1 MPRRIA
7 ALLVLLATPALRA
20 QDTAAAACHGQR
32 IDRVDVHTAAPT
44 AAQLRRVPIVA
55 HIVRAVHTT
64 THAQLI
70 RRFLLLQAGDACDEL
85 RRSES
90 ERIIRAQP
98 FVADAAIHVLPD
110 STGGVTLDV
119 QETDEIALVA
129 DIAVGPGVPPVRY
142 LRLGDQNFSGAGIFL
157 AADWRDGGPFRDG
170 YGGEFSD
177 NQLFGHPY
185 TFTANGH
192 QTPLGGDWLI
202 DATHPFYTDIQRI
215 AWRAR
220 AGASN
225 DYAQFWRDPDTR
237 HAIRVRQNYFD
248 LGGIIRLGPPGRLSL
263 FGASISGTD
272 ERTGTQQVLITPA
285 GFAPDSNTD
294 LLNRFV
300 KHRIARVNALWGI
313 RDIGF
318 VRVRGFDALTAVQD
332 MPVGFQLG
340 TLFGRSLSVLG
351 SRDDD
356 IFMSGDVY
364 AGAAGR
370 NNALRVQLEAEG
382 RRNNDAGIWD
392 GILATGRAVEYFKV
406 NAVNTSTAS
415 LEFSGE
421 WRPRTPLALSLGDPE
436 GGVRGYIAD
445 KEPGARRLVGRL
457 EHRVFVGRPF
467 KLGDMGVA
475 AFADA
480 GKLWAGDA
488 PFGVTT
494 PVRTSVGLSLLATV
508 PPASGRLWRVDFAL
522 ARNPGPGGSR
532 FEVRFTSVDKTTF
545 FLPDPTDVKAARER
559 TVPSSI
565 FRWPQ

>member
-1 MPRRIA
+1 MMQA
-7 ALLVLLATPALRA
+7 QGTGAPACA
-20 QDTAAAACHGQR
+20 GQR
-32 IDRVDVHTAAPT
+32 IDSVRVHTAAPT
-44 AAQLRRVPIVA
+44 AAQLRRVPVVA
-55 HIVRAVHTT
+55 HLVRAVHTT

-85 RRSES
+85 RRTES

-98 FVADAAIHVLPD
+98 FVADASITVLPD
-110 STGGVTLDV
+110 TLGGVILDV
-119 QETDEIALVA
+119 QETDEIALVM
-129 DIAVGPGVPPVRY
+129 DVAVGPGVPP
-142 LRLGDQNFSGAGIFL
+142 LRFLRVGDENFSGAGIYI
-157 AADWRDGGPFRDG
+157 AGDWRSGGPFRDG
-170 YGGEFSD
+170 YGGEFVD
-177 NQLFGHPY
+177 NQLFGRPY
-185 TFTANGH
+185 TFTASGH
-192 QTPLGGDWLI
+192 QTPLGGDWLF

-220 AGASN
+220 SGASD
-225 DYAQFWRDPDTR
+225 DYAQFWRDRETR

-248 LGGIIRLGPPGRLSL
+248 VGGIVRLGPPGRLSL

-272 ERTGTQQVLITPA
+272 ERTGTEQVLVTPS
-285 GFAPDSNTD
+285 GFAQDSNTT

-300 KHRIARVNALWGI
+300 NHRIARANALWGI

-332 MPVGFQLG
+332 MPIGFQLG

-356 IFMSGDVY
+356 IFMAGDMYV
-364 AGAAGR
+364 GAAGR
-370 NNALRVQLEAEG
+370 NNALRLQLEGEG
-382 RRNNDAGIWD
+382 RRNNDIGVWD
-392 GILATGRAVEYFKV
+392 GILATGRAVEYFK
-406 NAVNTSTAS
+406 ADRINTSLAS

-421 WRPRTPLALSLGDPE
+421 WRPRMPVALSLGDPE

-445 KEPGARRLVGRL
+445 KEPGARRLVARL
-457 EHRVFVGRPF
+457 EHRVFLGRPF
-467 KLGDMGVA
+467 KLGDFGMA

-494 PVRTSVGLSLLATV
+494 PIRTSVGLSFLATV
-508 PPASGRLWRVDFAL
+508 PPASGRLWRVDFAF
-522 ARNPGPGGSR
+522 AQSPGPGGSR
-532 FEVRFTSVDKTTF
+532 LEIRFTGVDKTTF
-545 FLPDPTDVKAARER
+545 FLPDPGDVRAARER